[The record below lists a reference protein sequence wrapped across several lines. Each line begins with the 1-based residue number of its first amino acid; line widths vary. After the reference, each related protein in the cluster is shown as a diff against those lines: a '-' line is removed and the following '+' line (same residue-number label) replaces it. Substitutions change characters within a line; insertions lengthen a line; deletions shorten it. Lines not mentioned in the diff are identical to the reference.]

1 MTPLAVVIASD
12 VGYLVGIGV
21 TFQLAASLK
30 GHDVYG
36 RSSNALRWLAS
47 CVWPITALIATG
59 MTGARW
65 FQNRSSQP
73 PRATARRVQD
83 RQ

>member
-1 MTPLAVVIASD
+1 MTPLAIVIASD

-30 GHDVYG
+30 GSDVYG
-36 RSSNALRWLAS
+36 RPSNALRWLAA
-47 CVWPITALIATG
+47 CVWPVTGCIAAGTSL
-59 MTGARW
+59 ARW
-65 FQNRSSQP
+65 FQNRPSKP
-73 PRATARRVQD
+73 PRAIVRRVQD